1 MNKNKYLLIMRIAEF
16 LVAAFIFVIGIL
28 ASNDIGGG
36 FAGAAIYMDNYY
48 LTALVY
54 VLGVLIAILVG
65 TEYKWGFPWVR
76 TCYLVFTAIL
86 TTVYAALDI
95 AGGVYIIWL
104 CGSLMLVLNVF
115 ALFDL
120 KRHKSDILPS
130 GVFAKKDLYFN
141 YISAFSSVLIIIL
154 SFLISQFFGWLTIAI
169 VPATFIVCLVIY
181 FLIVFKTNTLNT
193 AMRRLNRTCD
203 LDSFF
208 KTLESIS
215 YNEISLDTENYIK
228 TVTAEYQFLNDY
240 KSAMNLF
247 STIDAPDTNK
257 SFMKTYDRVNMLYFI
272 YKNNKKAYEK
282 QKAEYIATYSVDTYV
297 NKIDAI
303 ATIILSKDKIENIE
317 EIYSCNH
324 YSLLDTVIDKKYLMM
339 YYDTRGES
347 DKAKK
352 LAQDLIDLKL
362 QFEDINNYAH
372 KVLGE

>member
-28 ASNDIGGG
+28 ATNDIGGG

-115 ALFDL
+115 AFFDL

-154 SFLISQFFGWLTIAI
+154 SFLISQLFGWLTIAI

-181 FLIVFKTNTLNT
+181 FLIVFKTNTLNK

-215 YNEISLDTENYIK
+215 YNEISLDTESYIK